1 MTPTPYE
8 PAGPDAETATSRL
21 VRIQNELDS
30 IDDQM
35 LALFEQRLEVAAQI
49 GRTKS
54 RSTACLPLR
63 PDREQRLTRR
73 HAQFREPA
81 ARDAL
86 TAIGRELTS
95 WGVARQRPITL
106 SIWSPLRSIA
116 VTDAAR
122 RRFGGA
128 PLISD
133 AVSAEAALQAAVA
146 EHTVAIL
153 ALDAYTPWW
162 IDFSRKWPELTVFEG
177 LDHLGGLP
185 CALAIGRIPPSA
197 RPGGPRVVDST
208 GGDAGPDEK
217 RRSLLHWHGRTLAL
231 TSGQP
236 PLGGH
241 EGCIGAIA
249 AL

>member
-1 MTPTPYE
+1 MPTPLS
-8 PAGPDAETATSRL
+8 TATVSHAGATAPAL
-21 VRIQNELDS
+21 ACLQGEIDH
-30 IDDQM
+30 IDDQI
-35 LALFEQRLEVAAQI
+35 LALFEQRLRVAGQI
-49 GRTKS
+49 GDAKS
-54 RSTACLPLR
+54 PDTTCLALR
-63 PDREQRLTRR
+63 PDREQRLARQ
-73 HAQFREPA
+73 HAQSREPT

-86 TAIGRELTS
+86 TALGRELTS

-128 PLISD
+128 PDISD
-133 AVSAEAALQAAVA
+133 AASAEAALQTALDD
-146 EHTVAIL
+146 HTVAVL

-162 IDFSRKWPELTVFEG
+162 IDFSRKWPGLAVFEG

-197 RPGGPRVVDST
+197 LPSGPRVVVTT